1 MVAAY
6 YDYYETADGRY
17 LSVGSLEPQFMQ
29 GLAQILNLPILLE
42 KGASLDPQERLQV
55 KHAIQ
60 DKIKTQ
66 SFATWQ
72 QVSRAT

>member
-29 GLAQILNLPILLE
+29 GLGTSFRFTDTLSK
-42 KGASLDPQERLQV
+42 KGASLDPQERYASETRHSGQN
-55 KHAIQ
+55 
-60 DKIKTQ
+60 
-66 SFATWQ
+66 
-72 QVSRAT
+72 